1 MIPPARWDVS
11 GHRACP
17 RRALPRVPRLS
28 SILFWDSTCQ
38 RPYDTRSIRTEAT
51 GGTEASLV
59 RVADALD
66 AFVIQ
71 HNRDRAEGRYR
82 PPARIAGI
90 TDVVL
95 NRDCRAYPDVRALY
109 PNARFHL
116 WVHDQLTPETKRGRR
131 LADAAAVLGS
141 GSVDIVCVSNWQR
154 RLLDAMLD
162 RLSLRDRVSTRT
174 IYNPIDDALVPDD
187 TPVDRNKLVFFSA
200 QNRGLMYA
208 LDAFRELRRRM
219 PELQLV
225 IGNPGYKVRK
235 TGEFAG
241 VTNLG
246 PQPQWRIHAEVR
258 SALCTFFP
266 NFVLPE
272 TFGLVFAESMAM
284 GTPLLTHDAGAAA
297 EVIGDR
303 EQVRPAAAPQRA
315 YERAMRAVPARLRGG
330 PSRVAAKLG
339 MFDDYC
345 DRIRAWREGSRPR
358 TVPDPRF
365 RLSCVAGQWRTLL
378 AGA

>member
-1 MIPPARWDVS
+1 M
-11 GHRACP
+11 
-17 RRALPRVPRLS
+17 S

-38 RPYDTRSIRTEAT
+38 RPYDSQSIRTEAT

-66 AFVIQ
+66 AYVIQ
-71 HNRDRAEGRYR
+71 HNRVQASGRYR
-82 PPARIAGI
+82 PPAHIAGI
-90 TDVVL
+90 TEVVM

-116 WVHDQLTPETKRGRR
+116 WVHDQLTPDTKRGRR
-131 LADAAAVLGS
+131 LADAAAQLGS
-141 GSVDIVCVSNWQR
+141 ESVGIVCVSDWQR
-154 RLLDAMLD
+154 LLLDRMLGH
-162 RLSLRDRVSTRT
+162 LGLHDRVSTRT

-219 PELQLV
+219 PELRLV
-225 IGNPGYKVRK
+225 VGNPGYKVRK
-235 TGEFAG
+235 TGEFDG
-241 VTNLG
+241 VTDLG

-284 GTPLLTHDAGAAA
+284 GTPLLTHDAGAAT
-297 EVIGDR
+297 EVIGDC
-303 EQVRPAAAPQRA
+303 EQVRPTAGRQRA
-315 YERAMRAVPARLRGG
+315 YERAMRSVPARLRGG
-330 PSRVAAKLG
+330 PSRMAARLG

-345 DRIRAWREGSRPR
+345 ERIRAWRDGSRPQ
-358 TVPDPRF
+358 TAPDPRF
-365 RLSCVAGQWRTLL
+365 QLSRVADQWRSML
-378 AGA
+378 ASA